1 MGTRKFSL
9 TFGLV
14 SIPIKIQNA
23 TKEQK
28 VSFNQITPCCGAR
41 VGQFNRCKA
50 CGAEMNR
57 GELKKGYEVAKDKY
71 VILEQ
76 GEVEA
81 VKLPSNK
88 NVEIVGFVPAD
99 SLDPITFAET
109 YYISPEDGGEKG
121 YSLLLEALGAMKLIA
136 VGRLTMNGKEN
147 TVAVSARKGLLLLT
161 LLWYP
166 NEIVAPPSIQPVPIS
181 ERELGLAR
189 QLVEAMKGANFAE
202 FNDRYIE
209 ALKEIIRA
217 KMEGKQIEIAEVE
230 ARATVDIEKALQASV
245 KARLKPIEAV
255 A

>member
-23 TKEQK
+23 TKEQR

-50 CGAEMNR
+50 CGVEVNR
-57 GELKKGYEVAKDKY
+57 ADLKKGFEVADQY
-71 VILEQ
+71 VVLEQ

-88 NVEIVGFVPAD
+88 NVEIVGFVLAD

-109 YYISPEDGGEKG
+109 YYVSPENGGEKG
-121 YSLLLEALGAMKLIA
+121 YSLLLEALMDMKLIA
-136 VGRLTMNGKEN
+136 VGRLTMNGKEH
-147 TVAVSARKGLLLLT
+147 TVAVSSRKGLLLLT

-166 NEIVAPPSIQPVPIS
+166 NEIVAPPSVAPVPIS
-181 ERELGLAR
+181 EKELGLAR
-189 QLVEAMKGANFAE
+189 QLVEAMKGVNITE
-202 FNDRYIE
+202 FKDRYIE
-209 ALKEIIRA
+209 ALKEIIKA
-217 KMEGKQIEIAEVE
+217 KMEGKPIEVIERE
-230 ARATVDIEKALQASV
+230 AKATVDLGKALQESL
-245 KARLKPIEAV
+245 KRRLAV
-255 A
+255 ATA